1 MTIKDVRDLLEA
13 EVLCGEDRLDEEIKG
28 CFASDFMSDILA
40 FARDQNLLITG
51 MLNPQVI
58 RTAEMVDMPF
68 IVFVRGKRPSQDM
81 IELAE
86 ESGMVLLASRFRMYS
101 ACGILFMHDP
111 NTKPCKT
118 LYSDQK

>member
-1 MTIKDVRDLLEA
+1 MTVRDVKELLEA
-13 EVLCGEDRLDEEIKG
+13 EVLCGDDRLDEEITG

-40 FARDQNLLITG
+40 FARGDQNLLITG

-68 IVFVRGKRPSQDM
+68 IVFVRGKIPREDM

-86 ESGMVLLASRFRMYS
+86 ECGMVLLASRFRMYS
-101 ACGILFMHDP
+101 ACGIIFAHDP
-111 NTKPCKT
+111 NTKPCK
-118 LYSDQK
+118 K